1 MGSKTPKTRTFHH
14 QNLSFW
20 FPIVHFLFLLPSLS
34 SISFNRTDF
43 KGWPEIDFDGDA
55 GVFTRKLTLI
65 DSEKNPTNIDSTG
78 RAFFSEKMHLWDNA
92 SRKFADFDTTFSF
105 SMTSTDYDLGLGD
118 GFAFFL
124 SNNDSQ
130 IPVNSSGA
138 CLALISECANS
149 LANGLVAV
157 EFDNFQNSW
166 DTSSAHIGIDVNSIR
181 STATTAVKNWTSG
194 KIGRARI
201 WYDSQ
206 TENLSVS
213 LYYLGE
219 TYNLSQ
225 AINLSKFLAERVTFG
240 FSAAT
245 GALTSRHDI
254 HSWEF
259 NSTELPIS
267 MGGNSTKEEEGGINL
282 ALVLS
287 FVFGGAFLVFIVALF
302 FTYCYRKR
310 TIKDDLIDVSMDWEF
325 EYGIGAPRR
334 FSYNELVHATNNF
347 AGSEKLGEGGFGEV
361 YKGYLSDLN
370 LTVAVKRVSKQ
381 SKQGRKEY
389 VSEVK
394 IISRVKHRNLV
405 QLIGWCHEKGEFLLI
420 YEFMPNGSLDFH
432 LFRGSKTGLS
442 WEIRYKVA
450 VGLASAIL
458 YLHEESEKCVLHRDI
473 KSSNIMLDSNFNAK
487 LGDFGLARLI
497 DEAAGQRTTALAGTL
512 GYMAPEY
519 VSTGKAS
526 KASDVFS
533 FGVVALEIAC
543 GRKSI
548 EAKFDEARASLVSW
562 VWNCYGNER
571 LLDVVDERLCM
582 EFNVKEMESLL
593 IVGLWCV
600 HPDHKSRPS
609 IRQAIQVLNLESPLP
624 DLPKNMPVP
633 SYNVP
638 IPLPV
643 SYSEPQVSYSSLVVG
658 R

>member
-1 MGSKTPKTRTFHH
+1 MGSKTPKTPTFLH

-20 FPIVHFLFLLPSLS
+20 FPIVHFLFLLPSIS

-43 KGWPEIDFDGDA
+43 KDWSQIKFEGYASVIN
-55 GVFTRKLTLI
+55 GVLTLT
-65 DSEKNPTNIDSTG
+65 DALKDSTNNGSSG
-78 RAFFSEKMHLWDNA
+78 RAVFSEKMHLWDNS
-92 SRKFADFDTTFSF
+92 SRKFADFDTTFTF
-105 SMTSTDYDLGLGD
+105 SMTSINDHPYPNMGD

-130 IPVNSSGA
+130 IPVNSSAGA
-138 CLALISECANS
+138 CLALISECNTS
-149 LANGLVAV
+149 LANGLAAV
-157 EFDNFQNSW
+157 EFDNFQNHW
-166 DTSSAHIGIDVNSIR
+166 DTSIAQIGIDVNSIR
-181 STATTAVKNWTSG
+181 SNATTAVKNWTSG
-194 KIGRARI
+194 ARGRARI

-213 LYYLGE
+213 LNYLG
-219 TYNLSQ
+219 
-225 AINLSKFLAERVTFG
+225 ERVTFG

-245 GALTSRHDI
+245 GALTSKHDI

-267 MGGNSTKEEEGGINL
+267 VGGNSTKEEEGGTNL

-287 FVFGGAFLVFIVALF
+287 CVFGEAFLVFIVALF
-302 FTYCYRKR
+302 ITYCYRKR

-325 EYGIGAPRR
+325 EYDIGAPRR

-361 YKGYLSDLN
+361 YKGYLRDLN

-394 IISRVKHRNLV
+394 IISRIKHRNLV

-432 LFRGSKTGLS
+432 LFRGSKTILS

-473 KSSNIMLDSNFNAK
+473 KSSNIMMDSNFIAK

-497 DEAAGQRTTALAGTL
+497 DEEAGQRSTALAGTL

-533 FGVVALEIAC
+533 FGVVV
-543 GRKSI
+543 KSR
-548 EAKFDEARASLVSW
+548 EVNFDEARASLVSW
-562 VWNCYGNER
+562 VWECYGNER

-582 EFNVKEMESLL
+582 EFNAKEMESLL

-624 DLPKNMPVP
+624 DLPKNMHVP
-633 SYNVP
+633 NYIVP
-638 IPLPV
+638 IPSLV
-643 SYSEPQVSYSSLVVG
+643 NFSEPQVSYSSLVVG

>member
-1 MGSKTPKTRTFHH
+1 MGSKTPKTPTFHH

-43 KGWPEIDFDGDA
+43 KGWPEIQFDGDA
-55 GVFTRKLTLI
+55 SVIKGVLTLT
-65 DSEKNPTNIDSTG
+65 DAQKNSTNIDSTG
-78 RAFFSEKMHLWDNA
+78 RAVFSEKMHLWDNS

-105 SMTSTDYDLGLGD
+105 SMTSLNNRLGD

-138 CLALISECANS
+138 CLALISKCRTS

-157 EFDNFQNSW
+157 EFDSFQNRL
-166 DTSSAHIGIDVNSIR
+166 DTSGGAHIGIDVNSINS
-181 STATTAVKNWTSG
+181 STTKAVKNWTSG
-194 KIGRARI
+194 EIGRARI

-225 AINLSKFLAERVTFG
+225 AINLSKFLAEQVTFG

-245 GALTSRHDI
+245 GDFTSKHDI

-267 MGGNSTKEEEGGINL
+267 VGSNSTKEEDGGIDL
-282 ALVLS
+282 ALVL
-287 FVFGGAFLVFIVALF
+287 VVN
-302 FTYCYRKR
+302 
-310 TIKDDLIDVSMDWEF
+310 IKDKGKDNTIDVSMDWEF
-325 EYGIGAPRR
+325 ESGIGVPRG
-334 FSYNELVHATNNF
+334 FSYNKLVHATNNF
-347 AGSEKLGEGGFGEV
+347 AGSEKLGEGGFGGV

-394 IISRVKHRNLV
+394 IISRIKHRNLV

-432 LFRGSKTGLS
+432 LFRGNKTILS

-497 DEAAGQRTTALAGTL
+497 DEAAGQRTTAPAGTL

-562 VWNCYGNER
+562 VWDCYGNER

-582 EFNVKEMESLL
+582 EFKAKEMESLL

-600 HPDHKSRPS
+600 HPDHKTRPS

-633 SYNVP
+633 NYNVP

-643 SYSEPQVSYSSLVVG
+643 SVSEPQVSYSSLVVG

>member
-1 MGSKTPKTRTFHH
+1 MGSKRPKTPTFHH

-43 KGWPEIDFDGDA
+43 KGWPEIQFDGDA
-55 GVFTRKLTLI
+55 SVIKGVLTLT
-65 DSEKNPTNIDSTG
+65 DAQKNSTNIDSTG
-78 RAFFSEKMHLWDNA
+78 RAVFSQKMRLWDNS

-105 SMTSTDYDLGLGD
+105 SMTSLNNRLGD

-138 CLALISECANS
+138 CLALISKCRTS

-157 EFDNFQNSW
+157 EFDSFQNRL
-166 DTSSAHIGIDVNSIR
+166 DTSGGAHIGIDVNSINS
-181 STATTAVKNWTSG
+181 STTKAVKNWTSG
-194 KIGRARI
+194 EIGRARI

-225 AINLSKFLAERVTFG
+225 AINLSKFLAEQVTFG

-245 GALTSRHDI
+245 GDQTSKHDI

-267 MGGNSTKEEEGGINL
+267 VGSNSTKEEDGGIDL
-282 ALVLS
+282 ALVLAC
-287 FVFGGAFLVFIVALF
+287 VFGGAFLVFDVALIF
-302 FTYCYRKR
+302 AYCYRKR
-310 TIKDDLIDVSMDWEF
+310 NIKDEGKDNTIDVSMDWEF
-325 EYGIGAPRR
+325 ESGIGVPRG
-334 FSYNELVHATNNF
+334 FSYNKLVHATNNF

-394 IISRVKHRNLV
+394 IISRIKHRNLV

-432 LFRGSKTGLS
+432 LFRGNKTILS

-450 VGLASAIL
+450 NQK
-458 YLHEESEKCVLHRDI
+458 KCVLHRDI

-562 VWNCYGNER
+562 VWDCYGNER

-582 EFNVKEMESLL
+582 EFNAKEMESLL

-633 SYNVP
+633 NYNVP
-638 IPLPV
+638 VPLPV
-643 SYSEPQVSYSSLVVG
+643 NFSEPQVSYSSLVVG

>member
-1 MGSKTPKTRTFHH
+1 MGSKTPKTPTFHH

-20 FPIVHFLFLLPSLS
+20 FPIVHFLFLLPSIS

-43 KGWPEIDFDGDA
+43 KGWPEIQFDGDA
-55 GVFTRKLTLI
+55 SVIKGVLTLT
-65 DSEKNPTNIDSTG
+65 DAQKNSTNIDSTG
-78 RAFFSEKMHLWDNA
+78 RAVFSQKMRLWDNS

-105 SMTSTDYDLGLGD
+105 SMTSLNNRLGD

-138 CLALISECANS
+138 CLALISKCRTS

-157 EFDNFQNSW
+157 EFDSFQNRL
-166 DTSSAHIGIDVNSIR
+166 DTSGGAHIGIDVNSINS
-181 STATTAVKNWTSG
+181 STTKAVKNWTSG
-194 KIGRARI
+194 EIGRARI

-225 AINLSKFLAERVTFG
+225 AINLSKFLAEQVTFG

-245 GALTSRHDI
+245 GDFTSKHDI

-267 MGGNSTKEEEGGINL
+267 VGSNSTKEEDGGIDL
-282 ALVLS
+282 ALVLAC
-287 FVFGGAFLVFIVALF
+287 VFGGAFLVFDVALIF
-302 FTYCYRKR
+302 AYCYRKR
-310 TIKDDLIDVSMDWEF
+310 NIKDKGKDNTIDVSMDWEF
-325 EYGIGAPRR
+325 ESGIGVPRG
-334 FSYNELVHATNNF
+334 FSYNKLVHATNNF
-347 AGSEKLGEGGFGEV
+347 AGSEKLGEGGFGGV

-394 IISRVKHRNLV
+394 IISRIKHRNLV

-432 LFRGSKTGLS
+432 LFR
-442 WEIRYKVA
+442 
-450 VGLASAIL
+450 
-458 YLHEESEKCVLHRDI
+458 ESEKCVLHRDI

-497 DEAAGQRTTALAGTL
+497 DEAAGQRTTAPAGTL

-562 VWNCYGNER
+562 VWDCYGNER

-582 EFNVKEMESLL
+582 EFKAKEMESLL

-600 HPDHKSRPS
+600 HPDHKTRPS

-633 SYNVP
+633 NYNVP

-643 SYSEPQVSYSSLVVG
+643 SVSEPQVSYSSLVVG

>member
-1 MGSKTPKTRTFHH
+1 MGSKTPKTPTFLH

-20 FPIVHFLFLLPSLS
+20 FPIVHFLFLLPSLT

-43 KGWPEIDFDGDA
+43 KDLSQLKFEGYATVIN
-55 GVFTRKLTLI
+55 GVLTLT
-65 DSEKNPTNIDSTG
+65 DAQKNSTNIDSTG
-78 RAFFSEKMHLWDNA
+78 RAVFSEKMYLWDN
-92 SRKFADFDTTFSF
+92 SSKKFADFDTTFSF
-105 SMTSTDYDLGLGD
+105 SMTTINNRLGD

-130 IPVNSSGA
+130 IPVNSSGG
-138 CLALISECANS
+138 CLALISECRTS

-157 EFDNFQNSW
+157 EFDSFLNDPW
-166 DTSSAHIGIDVNSIR
+166 DKTNAHIGIDVNSINS
-181 STATTAVKNWTSG
+181 STTNAVKNWTSG
-194 KIGRARI
+194 EIGRARI
-201 WYDSQ
+201 CYDSQ

-213 LYYLGE
+213 LNYLGE
-219 TYNLSQ
+219 TYNLSR

-245 GALTSRHDI
+245 GDFTSKHDI

-287 FVFGGAFLVFIVALF
+287 CVFGGVFLVFIVALF

-394 IISRVKHRNLV
+394 IISRIKHRNLV

-473 KSSNIMLDSNFNAK
+473 KSSNIMLDSNFSAK

-562 VWNCYGNER
+562 VWDCYGNER

-582 EFNVKEMESLL
+582 DFNAKEMESLL
-593 IVGLWCV
+593 IVGLWCI

-624 DLPKNMPVP
+624 DLPKNMLVP
-633 SYNVP
+633 NYNVP